1 MPLTLSP
8 EKAALARAFAA
19 GLRPGQRVCLTTHVN
34 PDGDGLGSEVG
45 LVHLLRAQGIEATV
59 TNPSPTPPRFGFLF
73 EDLPGVDRSAE
84 AVKELRR
91 SDLIIVLDISDLTRL
106 GMLIE
111 TVRDRGVPVACIDH
125 HVSAGVLPPGPRYL
139 DPDAAATGELV
150 FEVAKGNDW
159 PITQA
164 AARALYVAILTDTG
178 GFRFSNTRPRTLR
191 IAADLLEAGVDPE
204 SIYVEVYARA
214 PEGRPRLF
222 AEALQTLVVERDY
235 GLAWV
240 TVPPGAIERL
250 GVSSDDLD
258 GVVEFPRS
266 IEGVRMAL
274 LFREISQ
281 GRVKVSLRSVGD
293 VDVAAFAKA
302 YGGGGHT
309 KAAGLSIAGSL
320 AEVQSIVLR
329 AAREYLGPDGA
340 GSREGDGSRGSPPGR
355 AQDG

>member
-1 MPLTLSP
+1 MSLAP
-8 EKAALARAFAA
+8 EKAALAQAFAA
-19 GLRPGQRVCLTTHVN
+19 AFRPGQRVCITTHVN

-45 LVHLLRAQGIEATV
+45 LVHLLRAQGIEAII

-73 EDLPGVDRSAE
+73 EDLPGVDRTAE

-91 SDLIIVLDISDLTRL
+91 ADLIIVLDISDISRL

-111 TVRDRGVPVACIDH
+111 TVRERGVPVACVDH
-125 HVSAGVLPPGPRYL
+125 HVSTGQLPTGPRYV
-139 DPDAAATGELV
+139 DPDAAATGELI
-150 FEVAKGNDW
+150 FELAKANGW
-159 PITQA
+159 PVTQA
-164 AARALYVAILTDTG
+164 VARALYVAIVTDTG

-191 IAADLLEAGVDPE
+191 VAADLLETGVDPE
-204 SIYVEVYARA
+204 RIYLEVYARA

-222 AEALQTLVVERDY
+222 AEALQTLVVEPEY

-274 LFREISQ
+274 LFREIAQ

-293 VDVAAFAKA
+293 VDVAAFAKP

-309 KAAGLSIAGSL
+309 KAAGLSLPGSL
-320 AEVQSIVLR
+320 AEVQARVLK
-329 AAREYLGPDGA
+329 AAREYLGGNG
-340 GSREGDGSRGSPPGR
+340 GSAPSRSW
-355 AQDG
+355 D

>member
-1 MPLTLSP
+1 MPLALSP
-8 EKAALARAFAA
+8 EKTARARKFAEA
-19 GLRPGQRVCLTTHVN
+19 LKPGQRVCLTTHVN

-45 LVHLLRAQGIEATV
+45 LVHLLRAQGLHATI
-59 TNPSPTPPRFGFLF
+59 TNPSRTPPRFGFLF

-91 SDLIIVLDISDLTRL
+91 SDLIVVLDISDLTRL

-150 FEVAKGNDW
+150 FEIAKGNDW

-164 AARALYVAILTDTG
+164 AASALYVAILTDTG

-191 IAADLLEAGVDPE
+191 VAADLLETGVDPE
-204 SIYVEVYARA
+204 KIYLEVYARA

-320 AEVQSIVLR
+320 AEVQATVLK
-329 AAREYLGPDGA
+329 AAREYLGTDGGGA
-340 GSREGDGSRGSPPGR
+340 SVAKPKARSLW
-355 AQDG
+355 